1 MRPRRSQSVFLLA
14 LLASALTPPRLVH
27 GGAQMIEEDTLKAVY
42 TYQLGKFTEWPA
54 TKLNS
59 SEASLNLCILGKN
72 PFGSSALDAI
82 QNKRV
87 QGRRLKIE
95 IYPSGLLPNEA
106 LATCHILFISE
117 SEKSRLRSILAQ
129 LRDSPVLTV
138 SDIDNFA
145 AHGGMIALVK
155 LQEQVR
161 FEINSMALRRSGL
174 AVSSKLLELAKIIPE
189 PGSGAPR

>member
-1 MRPRRSQSVFLLA
+1 VRPHRSQSVPLVA
-14 LLASALTPPRLVH
+14 LLFGAFAQPIVH
-27 GGAQMIEEDTLKAVY
+27 GATQTIQEDTLKAVY

-54 TKLNS
+54 TKLTP
-59 SEASLNLCILGKN
+59 SEANLNFCILGKN

-87 QGRRLKIE
+87 QGRRLEIE

-106 LATCHILFISE
+106 TATCHILFISE

-145 AHGGMIALVK
+145 AQGGMIALVK
-155 LQEQVR
+155 LQQRVR
-161 FEINSMALRRSGL
+161 FEINPMALRRSGL
-174 AVSSKLLELAKIIPE
+174 AVSSKLLELAKLVPDRR
-189 PGSGAPR
+189 PGALR